1 MNNGQ
6 PLTADEMLDKIFHCM
21 SKIVVEKD
29 FSQSLI
35 LLTDLGRT
43 LVNAH
48 RASFWY
54 RDERQE
60 QYWTMAASGT
70 ERITIPM
77 GTGIV
82 GATIENNETILI
94 NNPYED
100 PRFNPDVDKKTGYLT
115 KSILCMPVTNS
126 NGKVIGAYQVIN
138 KIGEEEE
145 TAFDEYDVKY
155 LALAA
160 GYCGKTLEAHLLKEQ
175 NLVDQLTGLMN
186 RKGFYN
192 SYNDKILSLPGGTSG
207 SVIIAD
213 IDFFKKVNDTYGH
226 NVGDDV
232 LVHISKLIQQC
243 VDEIGE
249 VFRWG
254 GEEFVI
260 LLPEC
265 SFSCAMNI
273 AENIR
278 LKVEESE
285 CQSGDITVKVTM
297 SFGVA
302 ELDMAKESADNIK
315 VADNNLYKAK
325 QEGRNRVLSNRNV
338 SEKKLLIIPD
348 INNLEE
354 TLELAQKYSM
364 GFEYNDF
371 FNPEVLNDEN
381 KAREILEEY
390 VKHTLPEYST
400 IHGAFYDI
408 VPFSMDEEIRKIS
421 LRRIEQSI
429 EYATNIGAKGVVF
442 HTNYN
447 PFLNAPKYIELW
459 VEQNIVIWLDILKR
473 HPDISI
479 YLENMFDTTPD
490 IMVELSKGLSE
501 CPNYGVCLDYAHAAL
516 SKVSPEKWAEVLSPY
531 IKHVHINDNDLV
543 SDLHLAWGDGKID
556 RNGFYR
562 SYDKYMNGATILIE
576 TSLPENKLRSLEVL
590 KADGFIN

>member
-54 RDERQE
+54 RDEKQQ

-82 GATIENNETILI
+82 GASIENNETILI

-115 KSILCMPVTNS
+115 KSILCMPVSNS
-126 NGKVIGAYQVIN
+126 SGKVIGAYQVIN
-138 KIGEEEE
+138 KIGEEED
-145 TAFDEYDVKY
+145 TTFDELDVKY

-160 GYCGKTLEAHLLKEQ
+160 GYCGKTLEAYLLKEQ
-175 NLVDQLTGLMN
+175 NQVDQLTGLMN
-186 RKGFYN
+186 RKGFHN
-192 SYNDKILSLPGGTSG
+192 SYNNKILSQPSNVVS
-207 SVIIAD
+207 SVIIGD

-232 LVHISKLIQQC
+232 LVHISKIMQEC
-243 VDEIGE
+243 VGDIGE

-254 GEEFVI
+254 GEEFHI

-265 SFSCAMNI
+265 SLSRAINI
-273 AENIR
+273 ADNIR
-278 LKVEESE
+278 LKVEDSE
-285 CQSGDITVKVTM
+285 CNSEGTTVKVTM

-302 ELDMAKESADNIK
+302 EIDPAKESADNIK
-315 VADNNLYKAK
+315 VADDNLYTAK
-325 QEGRNRVLSNRNV
+325 QEGRNRVVSN
-338 SEKKLLIIPD
+338 KKFSKKPLLIIPD
-348 INNLEE
+348 INDMEAS
-354 TLELAQKYSM
+354 LELANKNSL
-364 GFEYNDF
+364 GLEYNDF
-371 FNPEVLNDEN
+371 FNPAVLNDDDKGQE
-381 KAREILEEY
+381 LLDEY
-390 VKHTLPEYST
+390 AKHTLPEYCT
-400 IHGAFYDI
+400 FHGAFYDI
-408 VPFSMDEEIRKIS
+408 IPFSMDDEIREIS

-429 EYATNIGAKGVVF
+429 EYAIKLGAKGVVF

-447 PFLNAPKYIELW
+447 PFLNTPKYIEVW
-459 VEQNIVIWLDILKR
+459 IEQNVAIWREILNN

-490 IMVELSKGLSE
+490 IMVELSKRLCE

-516 SKVSPEKWAEVLSPY
+516 TKVDPEEWAQKLGPY
-531 IKHVHINDNDLV
+531 IKHIHINDNDLI

-556 RNGFYR
+556 RNGFYS
-562 SYDKYMNGATILIE
+562 SYDKYMDGATILIE
-576 TSLPENKLRSLEVL
+576 TSSLENKIRSLEVL
-590 KADGFIN
+590 KADGFI

>member
-29 FSQSLI
+29 FSKSLI

-54 RDERQE
+54 RDEKQK
-60 QYWTMAASGT
+60 QYWTMAASGI

-82 GATIENNETILI
+82 GASIENNETILI

-115 KSILCMPVTNS
+115 KSILCMPVSNS

-138 KIGEEEE
+138 KMGEEEKS
-145 TAFDEYDVKY
+145 AFDDIDVKY

-160 GYCGKTLEAHLLKEQ
+160 GYCGKTLEAYILKEQ
-175 NLVDQLTGLMN
+175 NKFDQLTGLMN

-192 SYNDKILSLPGGTSG
+192 SYNSKILSLPDNVVS
-207 SVIIAD
+207 SVIIGD
-213 IDFFKKVNDTYGH
+213 IDFFKKVNDAYGH

-232 LVHISKLIQQC
+232 LVYISKIIEEC
-243 VDEIGE
+243 VGDIGE

-254 GEEFVI
+254 GEEFLI
-260 LLPEC
+260 LMPEC
-265 SFSCAMNI
+265 SLSRANNI
-273 AENIR
+273 ADNIR
-278 LKVEESE
+278 LKVETSE
-285 CQSGDITVKVTM
+285 CKSEGATVKVTM

-302 ELDMAKESADNIK
+302 EIDVTKESADNIK
-315 VADNNLYKAK
+315 VADDNLYTAK
-325 QEGRNRVLSNRNV
+325 QEGRNRVVSNKEF
-338 SEKKLLIIPD
+338 SKKQILIIPD
-348 INNLEE
+348 INDMEAS
-354 TLELAQKYSM
+354 LELADKDSL
-364 GFEYNDF
+364 GFEFNDF
-371 FNPEVLNDEN
+371 FNPDILNDDDKLQEL
-381 KAREILEEY
+381 IEEY
-390 VKHTLPEYST
+390 GNYKLPEYCT
-400 IHGAFYDI
+400 MHGAFYDVI
-408 VPFSMDEEIRKIS
+408 PFSVDQEIREIS

-429 EYATNIGAKGVVF
+429 EHATKLGVKGVVF

-447 PFLNAPKYIELW
+447 PFLNAPKYIENW
-459 VEQNIVIWLDILKR
+459 IDQNAGIWREILNN
-473 HPDISI
+473 HPDMSI
-479 YLENMFDTTPD
+479 YLENMFDTIPD
-490 IMVELSKGLSE
+490 IMVELSKRLSD
-501 CPNYGVCLDYAHAAL
+501 CPNYGICLDYAHAAL
-516 SKVSPEKWAEVLSPY
+516 TKVNPEEWAQKLGPY
-531 IKHVHINDNDLV
+531 IKHIHINDNDLI

-562 SYDKYMNGATILIE
+562 CYDKYMDGATILIE
-576 TSLPENKLRSLEVL
+576 TSSLENKIRSLEVL
-590 KADGFIN
+590 KADGFI